1 MTNKV
6 KNVKESIYHALRTL
20 NAAHT
25 ELTDL
30 SKELEAAGVNSE
42 NLFGE
47 DVPEFQALFG
57 RVYDLASDAGV
68 DTDELP

>member
-6 KNVKESIYHALRTL
+6 KNIKESIYHALRTL
-20 NAAHT
+20 NHAHT

-30 SKELEAAGVNSE
+30 SKELEAAGVDSD

-47 DVPEFQALFG
+47 EVPEFQELFG
-57 RVYDLASDAGV
+57 RVYDLASDVGI
-68 DTDELP
+68 DTEELP